1 MAAPNLN
8 LERVAVIVVDAFALG
23 DATAAAKWKISKRTV
38 ERYRARMAT
47 DRELSRLVT
56 EKKKAVEAD
65 WSAARIRFLRR
76 SIAKLEE
83 LVDKAG
89 ADQIREVA
97 GAIKIVGEL
106 EVVSGTLNGE
116 QPGIDSAGAA
126 APAHARFDAQAGSAL
141 PN

>member
-8 LERVAVIVVDAFALG
+8 LERVAVIIVDAFALG

-38 ERYRARMAT
+38 ERYRARMTT

-65 WSAARIRFLRR
+65 WSAARVRFLRKTI
-76 SIAKLEE
+76 SKLEA
-83 LVDKAG
+83 LVDQAG
-89 ADQIREVA
+89 PEQIREVA

-106 EVVSGTLNGE
+106 EVVSSTLDGE
-116 QPGIDSAGAA
+116 QPGTDSAGTA
-126 APAHARFDAQAGSAL
+126 APAHARFDAQAGGAL